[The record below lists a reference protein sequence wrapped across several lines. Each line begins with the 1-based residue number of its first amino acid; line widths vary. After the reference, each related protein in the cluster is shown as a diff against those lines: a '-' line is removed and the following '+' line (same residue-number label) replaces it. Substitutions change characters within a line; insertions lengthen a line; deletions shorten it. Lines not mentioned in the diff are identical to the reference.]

1 MIISQG
7 YSADFTIIVNIA
19 KDIFDFR
26 WGKEDVVLNDGETSD
41 LCTYE
46 LHRFFGG
53 LPTRYQLDSLFSKS
67 ERVPR
72 IAELKEIGEAIGMTE
87 AEMLPWMKEYLLKA
101 IRKYDKSKNVED
113 FTING
118 IHMWLDGDLRKKVEE
133 NLSYCQRMGIEETV
147 LRYEG
152 MEFPMSVEIGWN
164 LYYAVLGYARAT
176 WDVTQIHE
184 VSVPKIETI
193 QGMLD
198 YEESYPSA
206 YPQKLAF

>member
-1 MIISQG
+1 MITIQCKKAEFKPYEEISNN
-7 YSADFTIIVNIA
+7 V
-19 KDIFDFR
+19 FDFR
-26 WGKEDVVLNDGETSD
+26 WGKEDVLLQDGKSSN
-41 LCTYE
+41 LCTCE
-46 LHRFFGG
+46 IHRFYGD

-72 IAELKEIGEAIGMTE
+72 VFELKEIGEAIGMTE

-113 FTING
+113 FTINE

-133 NLSYCQRMGIEETV
+133 NLSYCQHMGIKETV

-152 MEFPMSVEIGWN
+152 MEFPISVEMGWQ

-184 VSVPKIETI
+184 ASVPKIETI
-193 QGMLD
+193 QCMLD
-198 YEESYPSA
+198 YEASYPSA

>member
-1 MIISQG
+1 MVISQ
-7 YSADFTIIVNIA
+7 SKKADFKPYVKIA
-19 KDIFDFR
+19 NDVFDFR
-26 WGKEDVVLNDGETSD
+26 WGKEDFVLNDGETSSI
-41 LCTYE
+41 CTYE
-46 LHRFFGG
+46 LHRFFGNM
-53 LPTRYQLDSLFSKS
+53 PTKHQLDIAFAKAT
-67 ERVPR
+67 RIPK

-133 NLSYCQRMGIEETV
+133 NLSYCQHMGIEETV

-152 MEFPMSVEIGWN
+152 MEFPMSVEMGWN

-184 VSVPKIETI
+184 ASVPKIDTI